1 MRLGVIHETHPLEVG
16 VTGALGDFE
25 AFAEIAIG
33 PVVLPQVGVG
43 DAEVHVRRRAAV
55 FVVRGEIG
63 LDRALV
69 VGDRRFDVA
78 PDVGENAEV
87 LLDARA

>member
-1 MRLGVIHETHPLEVG
+1 
-16 VTGALGDFE
+16 
-25 AFAEIAIG
+25 
-33 PVVLPQVGVG
+33 
-43 DAEVHVRRRAAV
+43 V